1 MKTLIDETGA
11 RYEVDEETI
20 DEYSDYDGPTKRL
33 YDQATGETYEL
44 PVSLFGEGPASDSA
58 PDPTFPPRTPEYQE
72 KLIEVLLE
80 RTLEGIPGRER
91 VAMLT
96 GPLLAIGK
104 ITSKEEHLIACME
117 IENLI
122 RGLYISN
129 AITEEDSTYLLD
141 QVEFFANWQLR
152 RSITYDG
159 KPNEREWWTIQSI
172 HKKTEVKGEQPG
184 GGIIA
189 GLSQVFG
196 KRRY

>member
-1 MKTLIDETGA
+1 MKILIDETGA

-33 YDQATGETYEL
+33 YDQATGEVYDL
-44 PVSLFGEGPASDSA
+44 PNAMFGEGPTGEQT
-58 PDPTFPPRTPEYQE
+58 PDPGFPPRTPEYQE

-80 RTLEGIPGRER
+80 HNLDIPNKKL

-96 GPLLAIGK
+96 GPMLAIGK
-104 ITSKEEHLIACME
+104 ITSREDYLIARME

-122 RGLYISN
+122 RALYISN
-129 AITEEDSTYLLD
+129 AITEKDSIYLMD
-141 QVEFFANWQLR
+141 QIEFFAHWQLR

-172 HKKTEVKGEQPG
+172 HKKTEIKGEQPG

-189 GLSQVFG
+189 GIGQAFG

>member
-1 MKTLIDETGA
+1 MKILIDETGA
-11 RYEVDEETI
+11 HYKVDEETI

-44 PVSLFGEGPASDSA
+44 PVSLFGEGPTGEQT
-58 PDPTFPPRTPEYQE
+58 PDPGFPPRTPEYQE

-80 RTLEGIPGRER
+80 HTIETPDKKRDAL
-91 VAMLT
+91 LT
-96 GPLLAIGK
+96 SSLLAIGK
-104 ITSKEEHLIACME
+104 ITSREDYLIARME

-122 RGLYISN
+122 RALHLSD
-129 AITEEDSTYLLD
+129 AITEDDSIYIMD
-141 QVEFFANWQLR
+141 QIEFFANWQLR

-189 GLSQVFG
+189 GLRQVFG